1 MKKFIAILGVSV
13 LTVSLFAGCGS
24 SSDKETTTAA
34 AEETTVAAANAG
46 SAANA
51 DASTGS
57 EQQVTEL
64 TYQYVGLAK
73 ALQDN
78 ATALTDEEK
87 TTFATISTQTL
98 ADVQTLAAQNDV
110 EGAIAK
116 LQEANDQLATIA
128 DAHGFEVEEVNADNL
143 AQVQQE
149 MAQTAAAMQQ
159 QNAAAAQ

>member
-34 AEETTVAAANAG
+34 AEETTVAAA
-46 SAANA
+46 ANA
-51 DASTGS
+51 GS

>member
-34 AEETTVAAANAG
+34 AEETTVAAADAG

-51 DASTGS
+51 GS
-57 EQQVTEL
+57 AAEQQVTEL

-116 LQEANDQLATIA
+116 LEEANGQLATIA

-149 MAQTAAAMQQ
+149 MAQNAAAMQQ